1 MKERI
6 VGSIT
11 IIILLSIALILM
23 LQGQGL
29 ERIKEYNQHKHSI
42 VVESS
47 DDANGAIFQWVIQIE
62 AFEDFQEAQDLTKEL
77 ENKRFNA
84 FVSKKDIAGK
94 EIYRVRIRPDDPD
107 ESIEKIKRS
116 LDRNNYSYQ
125 IVPPGQQ

>member
-11 IIILLSIALILM
+11 IIILLSIALILI
-23 LQGQGL
+23 LQRQGL

-42 VVESS
+42 VVESA
-47 DDANGAIFQWVIQIE
+47 DDANGATFEWVIQIE
-62 AFEDFQEAQDLTKEL
+62 SLEDYQEAQELTKEL
-77 ENKRFNA
+77 KNQRFNA

-94 EIYRVRIRPDDPD
+94 EIYRVRIRPKDPD

-116 LDRNNYSYQ
+116 LDRNNFSYQ